1 MCTIFEIQ
9 RYTFVIIQM
18 EHPVEIENEL
28 RRNEN
33 LQGKSKEALDRTAK
47 VQEGNWTKIFAEKSS
62 KLTLH
67 NDNTSMVVLLWCSM
81 NIILKSVMPTNQKK
95 SILQS

>member
-9 RYTFVIIQM
+9 RYTFVIFQM

-62 KLTLH
+62 KLTLD
-67 NDNTSMVVLLWCSM
+67 NDNTSVVVLLWCCM
-81 NIILKSVMPTNQKK
+81 NIILKSVLPPNQKK
-95 SILQS
+95 

>member
-47 VQEGNWTKIFAEKSS
+47 VQEGNWTKIFAENSHS
-62 KLTLH
+62 TTTTH
-67 NDNTSMVVLLWCSM
+67 LW
-81 NIILKSVMPTNQKK
+81 
-95 SILQS
+95 

>member
-1 MCTIFEIQ
+1 MCTTFEIQ
-9 RYTFVIIQM
+9 RCTFVIFQM

-62 KLTLH
+62 KLTL
-67 NDNTSMVVLLWCSM
+67 DNTSVVW
-81 NIILKSVMPTNQKK
+81 
-95 SILQS
+95 